1 MVLCVGGSSLELLI
15 KLPCPVLMS
24 LRSWI
29 QTEEHAMSMTAPAH
43 IKLLCGPSLLGMLS
57 ASCMII
63 RSTYS

>member
-1 MVLCVGGSSLELLI
+1 MVLCVSRNSLELLI

-29 QTEEHAMSMTAPAH
+29 QTEEHAMNMTAPAH
-43 IKLLCGPSLLGMLS
+43 TKLLCGLSLLGMLS
-57 ASCMII
+57 ASRRII